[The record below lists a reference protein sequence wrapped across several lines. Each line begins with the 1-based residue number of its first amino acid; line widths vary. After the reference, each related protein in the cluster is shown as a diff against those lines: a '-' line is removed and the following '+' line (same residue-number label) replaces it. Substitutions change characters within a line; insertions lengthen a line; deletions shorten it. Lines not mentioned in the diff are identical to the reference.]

1 MVEIGAH
8 NIFLSMTICC
18 YKEFR
23 PSATPPPPSKKKKK
37 KKERKQPQPKR
48 ERERERML
56 PCSFPKD
63 LIISQLSYFM
73 LLAEHHKDVTGNNNS
88 QNSNLSANKFKT
100 LHQYRESYLT
110 AP

>member
-1 MVEIGAH
+1 MVEVGAH
-8 NIFLSMTICC
+8 NIFLSMTIWC
-18 YKEFR
+18 YKEFG
-23 PSATPPPPSKKKKK
+23 PSATPNPQKKKKK
-37 KKERKQPQPKR
+37 KKETSHNQR

-88 QNSNLSANKFKT
+88 QNSNLATTKFKT